1 MAMSDKAAELISQ
14 LEDEFVG
21 LTTSDGWP
29 RYLLVTAPTFKMT
42 LLRV

>member
-1 MAMSDKAAELISQ
+1 MAMSDKAAELVTSTRRQ
-14 LEDEFVG
+14 FVA

-29 RYLLVTAPTFKMT
+29 RYLLFTAPTFKMT